1 MALARLEVTAV
12 RNLRRVA
19 MPELAR
25 TNIYYG
31 DNGSG
36 KTSVLESIH
45 LLGLSRSFRS
55 SQIKSVISHES
66 DACTVFGEVIAD
78 DIGRQAGPGRAV
90 GVSRGRDGSL
100 DAKITGQAVRSSSEL
115 AELLPLQL
123 IHADSFNLLVGGP
136 NHRRQFL
143 DWGVFHVEHRFYSDW
158 QRFQR
163 CIKQRNSLLRH
174 GKISGAEL
182 QSWNRE
188 FSEAGEQIH
197 RQRSSY
203 FSALRAAFG
212 ALIGELSGDL
222 EGLELRYRR
231 GWDKDTSLI
240 DALVAAEPADRQQ
253 GFTHVGPQ
261 RADIRVVFEGHNAAD
276 TLSRGQQKLVVCA
289 LKLAQGQLLEEQ
301 ARRRC
306 IYLVDDL
313 PAELD
318 REHCR
323 RVAELLNR
331 LNTQVFITCVEKN
344 DIAQAWPVAA
354 AGDSAMFHVEHG
366 VLSRD

>member
-12 RNLRRVA
+12 RNLRRVT

-36 KTSVLESIH
+36 KTSILESVF
-45 LLGLSRSFRS
+45 LLGMSRSFRS
-55 SQIKSVISHES
+55 SQIKSVISHSEER
-66 DACTVFGEVIAD
+66 CTVFGEVLR
-78 DIGRQAGPGRAV
+78 GQGTSQAV
-90 GVSRGRDGSL
+90 GVSRSRDGTL
-100 DAKITGQAVRSSSEL
+100 EARIAGQAVRSSAEL

-123 IHADSFNLLVGGP
+123 IHAESFNLLSGGP
-136 NHRRQFL
+136 SHRRQFL

-174 GKISGAEL
+174 GKISASEL
-182 QSWNRE
+182 RSWDRE
-188 FSEAGEQIH
+188 FSEAGEQIN

-203 FSALRAAFG
+203 FPVLRTAFG
-212 ALIGELSGDL
+212 KIVSELSPGL
-222 EGLELRYRR
+222 SGLELHYRR
-231 GWDKDTSLI
+231 GWDKEASLL
-240 DALVAAEPADRQQ
+240 DALLATEPADRQQ

-261 RADIRVVFEGHNAAD
+261 RADIRVVLDGHNAAD

-301 ARRRC
+301 AQRSC
-306 IYLVDDL
+306 VYLVDDL

-318 REHCR
+318 REHCH
-323 RVAELLNR
+323 RVAALLNG
-331 LNTQVFITCVEKN
+331 LNTQVFITCVEKK
-344 DIAQAWPVAA
+344 DIAEAWPAA
-354 AGDSAMFHVEHG
+354 TAGDSAMFHVEHG
-366 VLSRD
+366 EISRE